1 MDLDHYRGTPN
12 EMIIRSQLTAELNLE
27 AAVLYK
33 ESFGIYFEFYEL
45 IFNWQLYLY
54 L

>member
-12 EMIIRSQLTAELNLE
+12 EMIIRSQLTAELYLE
-27 AAVLYK
+27 AAVLNK
-33 ESFGIYFEFYEL
+33 DSFGIYFEFFVL